1 MEENLKKYYLPIY
14 SVPEVS
20 NYLFLPISTI
30 RAWVGR
36 QKGFVPLIKLAE
48 SDPPTLSFINLVEV
62 YVLAS
67 IRRVYKVPMV
77 KVRVG
82 LKYLIKYFPSEHPLA
97 DHRFLTDGLDLFLK
111 KSGAIHNI
119 TRGGQ
124 IELEFMSE
132 YLKRIERDPFGRPTK
147 FYPFT
152 RKGKAD
158 EPMIVVIDPEISFGR
173 PILKNKGTPVESVK
187 ERYQAGESIKEL
199 KSDYGLSQE
208 EIEEALRCKL
218 AA

>member
-1 MEENLKKYYLPIY
+1 MEENKKKYYLPSY

-36 QKGFVPLIKLAE
+36 QKGFVPLIKLSE
-48 SDPPTLSFINLVEV
+48 TDPPTLSFINLVEV

-67 IRRVYKVPMV
+67 IRRVYKIPMIR
-77 KVRVG
+77 VRVG
-82 LKYLIKYFPSEHPLA
+82 IKYLIKHFPSEHPLA

-119 TRGGQ
+119 TKGGQ

-132 YLKRIERDPFGRPTK
+132 YLKRIEQDPFGMPTK

-173 PILKNKGTPVESVK
+173 PILKNKGTPVEAVK